1 MFVQFKVE
9 ALGEGERE
17 RERARETEL
26 QAEKE
31 KVFRGGALSLLYMD
45 VPENSILALA
55 VYIRTLQYSQG
66 HLGHSNIVRF
76 S

>member
-45 VPENSILALA
+45 VLKTASWLL
-55 VYIRTLQYSQG
+55 RSTLG
-66 HLGHSNIVRF
+66 PSNILKVTWDIVT
-76 S
+76 